1 MEEPAMTSRKVA
13 SLLMGFLL
21 VLFVFASAL
30 AADELY
36 GTWRLVSWKRTLVS
50 TGETT
55 DYFGDTPKGYLI
67 YGRDGYTVCVM
78 FRDKRPNIPDGS
90 KMTEKDR
97 AELYNTLIAYGG
109 KYTFDG
115 NTLKIKVDMSW
126 NESWNGTVQV
136 RTVKFEGNKM
146 LQSAEP
152 IVGSLD
158 GKLRRLDT
166 IWERVK

>member
-1 MEEPAMTSRKVA
+1 MTSRKTI
-13 SLLMGFLL
+13 SLLMGLLL
-21 VLFVFASAL
+21 VLFVSASAI
-30 AADELY
+30 AADELS
-36 GTWRLVSWKRTLVS
+36 GTWKLVSWKRTLVS

-55 DYFGDTPKGYLI
+55 DYFGASPKGYLI

-78 FRDKRPNIPDGS
+78 FRDNRPNIPDGS

-109 KYTFDG
+109 TYTFDG
-115 NTLKIKVDMSW
+115 KTLKIKVDMSW

-146 LQSAEP
+146 FQSAEP

-158 GKLRRLDT
+158 GKLRKLDT